1 MISIPLISTSI
12 PLICTFIAILACIY
26 ASYTDLKRGII
37 ANKLTFPLIGLGI
50 ALNGINAFF
59 TGNLMILVYT
69 LLFTGTIFVL
79 GYIFWKLGA
88 WAGGDVKMFTA
99 LAALLPLQPVLISY
113 TILGYSLPVM
123 AKYPFPFTVI
133 INSIL
138 AILPFLLI
146 FVFYIVY
153 TEKRELLGE
162 LSAPLKDYQKN
173 FLLALVVTSAITT
186 ALYITQIFALQVII
200 LILILTYILTMVI
213 SKIPNRIKAVVVSIL
228 TVYAIFQNPKVALV
242 GILVIFISITIIE
255 ILKKL
260 LTSVNRKALQD
271 DYTVVDLKEG
281 MIMAYGLYEKDE
293 KVYFDSEGMVS
304 KFKKASKTGELSLIT
319 APKGKMLL
327 GTLAAGLTEK
337 DIELLK
343 GLVNENKIKDSI
355 RVKRGVPFAPSI
367 LIGLLIS
374 LFIGDLAYIFFK
386 LVEILV

>member
-37 ANKLTFPLIGLGI
+37 ANKLTFPLIVLGI
-50 ALNGINAFF
+50 ILNSIYAFL

-79 GYIFWKLGA
+79 GYLFWKLGA

-99 LAALLPLQPVLISY
+99 LAALLPLQPAFISY
-113 TILGYSLPVM
+113 SILGYSLPLM

-153 TEKRELLGE
+153 TEKRELLSE
-162 LSAPLKDYQKN
+162 LFAPIKDYQKN
-173 FLLALVVTSAITT
+173 FLLALVVTSAITI
-186 ALYITQIFALQVII
+186 ALYITQIFALQLIV

-213 SKIPNRIKAVVVSIL
+213 SRIPNRIKAIVVSIL
-228 TVYAIFQNPKVALV
+228 TVYAIFQNPKVTLV
-242 GILVIFISITIIE
+242 GIVVIFIFITLIE

-260 LTSVNRKALQD
+260 LTSVNKKALQD
-271 DYTVVDLKEG
+271 DYSAADLKEG

-293 KVYFDSEGMVS
+293 KVYFDSEGMIS
-304 KFKKASKTGELSLIT
+304 KFKKASKTGELSLVT
-319 APKGKMLL
+319 APKGKMIL
-327 GTLAAGLTEK
+327 GTLAAGLSEK
-337 DIELLK
+337 DIEILK

-355 RVKRGVPFAPSI
+355 RIKRGVPFAPSI

-386 LVEILV
+386 LVEIIV

>member
-1 MISIPLISTSI
+1 MISIPISSTFI

-50 ALNGINAFF
+50 ALNSINAFL

-113 TILGYSLPVM
+113 NIIGYSLPVM
-123 AKYPFPFTVI
+123 ANYPFPFTVI

-138 AILPFLLI
+138 SILPFLLI

-162 LSAPLKDYQKN
+162 LISPVKEYQKN
-173 FLLALVVTSAITT
+173 FLLALVVTSAITI
-186 ALYITQIFALQVII
+186 ALYITHIFALQILI

-213 SKIPNRIKAVVVSIL
+213 SKIPNRIKAIVVSIL
-228 TVYAIFQNPKVALV
+228 TVYSLFQNFKVTLM
-242 GILVIFISITIIE
+242 GIIVIFISITIIE

-260 LTSVNRKALQD
+260 LTSVNREALQD
-271 DYTVVDLKEG
+271 DHSVDDLKEG
-281 MIMAYGLYEKDE
+281 MIMAHGLYEKDD
-293 KVYFDSEGMVS
+293 KVYFDIEGIMS
-304 KFKKASKTGELSLIT
+304 KFKKASKTGDLSSIT
-319 APKGKMLL
+319 APKGKILL

-343 GLVNENKIKDSI
+343 ELVTENKLKDNI

-367 LIGLLIS
+367 FIGLLIS
-374 LFIGDLAYIFFK
+374 LFIGDLAYIFFQ
-386 LVEILV
+386 LIEILV

>member
-37 ANKLTFPLIGLGI
+37 ANKLTFPLIVFGI
-50 ALNGINAFF
+50 ILNSVYAFW

-79 GYIFWKLGA
+79 GYLFWKLGA

-99 LAALLPLQPVLISY
+99 LAALLPLQPAFITYS
-113 TILGYSLPVM
+113 ILGYSLPLM

-146 FVFYIVY
+146 FVFYIVF

-162 LSAPLKDYQKN
+162 LFTPVKEYQKN
-173 FLLALVVTSAITT
+173 FLLALVVTSAITI
-186 ALYITQIFALQVII
+186 ALYITQVFALQLIV

-213 SKIPNRIKAVVVSIL
+213 SRIPNRIKAVVVSIL

-242 GILVIFISITIIE
+242 GIVVIFIFITLIE

-260 LTSVNRKALQD
+260 LTSVNKKALQD
-271 DYTVVDLKEG
+271 DYSAADLKEG

-293 KVYFDSEGMVS
+293 NVYFDSEGMIS
-304 KFKKASKTGELSLIT
+304 KFKKASKTGELSLVT
-319 APKGKMLL
+319 APKGKMIL
-327 GTLAAGLTEK
+327 GTLAAGLSEK

-343 GLVNENKIKDSI
+343 GLVNENKIEDKI
-355 RVKRGVPFAPSI
+355 RIKRGVPFAPSI

-386 LVEILV
+386 LVEIIV

>member
-1 MISIPLISTSI
+1 MISI

-50 ALNGINAFF
+50 ALNTINAFL

-113 TILGYSLPVM
+113 SILGYALPVM

-153 TEKRELLGE
+153 SEKRHLLDELASPVKE
-162 LSAPLKDYQKN
+162 YQKN
-173 FLLALVVTSAITT
+173 FLLALVVTSAVTITY
-186 ALYITQIFALQVII
+186 YITPFLPFQ
-200 LILILTYILTMVI
+200 ILILTLGMIYILTTLI
-213 SKIPNRIKAVVVSIL
+213 SKIPNRIKAVFVSII
-228 TVYAIFQNPKVALV
+228 TVFALYTNNKITIL
-242 GILVIFISITIIE
+242 GIVTIFIFITIIG
-255 ILKKL
+255 IIKKL
-260 LTSVNRKALQD
+260 LTSVNKEALQD
-271 DYTVVDLKEG
+271 NHQVDDLKEG
-281 MIMAYGLYEKDE
+281 MIMAQGLYETDD
-293 KVYFDSEGMVS
+293 KVYFDSEGIIS
-304 KFKKASKTGELSLIT
+304 RFKKASKTGDLSSIN

-343 GLVNENKIKDSI
+343 ELVAENKIKDSI
-355 RVKRGVPFAPSI
+355 LVKRGVPFAPSI
-367 LIGLLIS
+367 FMGLLIS
-374 LFIGDLAYIFFK
+374 IFIGDLAYIFFQ
-386 LVEILV
+386 LMDLLIH

>member
-37 ANKLTFPLIGLGI
+37 ANKLTFPLIVFGI
-50 ALNGINAFF
+50 ILNSVYAFW

-79 GYIFWKLGA
+79 GYLFWKLGA

-99 LAALLPLQPVLISY
+99 LAALLPLQPAFITYS
-113 TILGYSLPVM
+113 ILGYSLPLM

-146 FVFYIVY
+146 FVFYIVF

-162 LSAPLKDYQKN
+162 LFTPVKEYQKN
-173 FLLALVVTSAITT
+173 FLLALVVTSAITI
-186 ALYITQIFALQVII
+186 ALYITQVFALQLIV

-213 SKIPNRIKAVVVSIL
+213 SRIPNRIKAVVVSIL

-242 GILVIFISITIIE
+242 GIVVIFIFITLIE

-260 LTSVNRKALQD
+260 LTSVNKKALQD
-271 DYTVVDLKEG
+271 DYSAADLKEG

-293 KVYFDSEGMVS
+293 NVYFDSEGMIS
-304 KFKKASKTGELSLIT
+304 KFKKASKTGELSLVT
-319 APKGKMLL
+319 APKGKMIL
-327 GTLAAGLTEK
+327 GTLAAGLSEK

-343 GLVNENKIKDSI
+343 GLVNENKIEDKI
-355 RVKRGVPFAPSI
+355 RIKRGVPFTPSI

-386 LVEILV
+386 LVEIIV